1 MSTDPRAWLDEVE
14 RRAKEAT
21 PGPWTTE
28 DSRNEPEVITAEVWQ
43 LDGYGV
49 AQLRYRGD
57 ANRSDAIFIAH
68 ARTDLPR
75 ATAALRAVLD
85 AMDEADNKWHARAL
99 STAVLR
105 RAITDALTS
114 EDPR

>member
-1 MSTDPRAWLDEVE
+1 MSTDPRAWLNSVEVE
-14 RRAKEAT
+14 
-21 PGPWTTE
+21 
-28 DSRNEPEVITAEVWQ
+28 
-43 LDGYGV
+43 
-49 AQLRYRGD
+49 
-57 ANRSDAIFIAH
+57 H
-68 ARTDLPR
+68 TDDHPYCGGCPLTR